1 MIVLILLAFVGM
13 LTGIFLILG
22 MTPFTF
28 AEELTKPLSGRR
40 QPISKRIQQVNHPK
54 EPKGIRKTVLEARE
68 MLILTGKGGKFAAV
82 CAFSLF
88 LAAMGA
94 VICIVI
100 QNYFMLPVLAAGMG
114 LLPFWYVLF
123 TSHSYKKL
131 MNNEIETGL
140 SIITSSYLRSESMI
154 TAVEENIHYLNPP
167 VADVFRGFLAETNMI
182 SADVKQALSNM
193 KPKLDN
199 YVFREWVDA
208 AIACQDDKSLKS
220 TLTPIIGKLSDMRIV
235 AAELDYLLYEPFK
248 EFITMA
254 FLLIGNIPLL
264 FPAYTGAT
272 NKTCSNDTIITYL
285 GMGIVWFTDP
295 PEQPEPT
302 DYDYEY
308 RVDTDVITP
317 VTLYA
322 GSEINPDSPAT
333 VSFTINGSTYRM
345 NNIVIPS
352 GDSQIAWVKWHTPS
366 EPQDITIYVSTN
378 KGSLSQSTIQAKVVD
393 LSGNDP
399 PDPKATDTMGSWTA
413 SSVPSRETKT
423 YAAWSVWWARWH
435 PYWVWHSTG
444 DDDGYWV
451 DEGWYDFFRDNY
463 SASMT
468 ATTRIEPDEK
478 VPTAS
483 GDLMKSGYGVTNTVT
498 ATVSTSAPL
507 SHYTYGQTAVSYFP
521 EFGYGTYWRLLERLT
536 SGTTARFQFAKNIYS
551 TYNQRVHF
559 TPVWFPDGSYTV
571 NTHVMDI
578 WTPAG
583 MLAMNLTD
591 DVTISGSL
599 YDDWHIAPGN
609 P

>member
-1 MIVLILLAFVGM
+1 
-13 LTGIFLILG
+13 
-22 MTPFTF
+22 MTDKGTSGQSVQKSP
-28 AEELTKPLSGRR
+28 ELTEG
-40 QPISKRIQQVNHPK
+40 
-54 EPKGIRKTVLEARE
+54 
-68 MLILTGKGGKFAAV
+68 
-82 CAFSLF
+82 LF
-88 LAAMGA
+88 LMDG
-94 VICIVI
+94 
-100 QNYFMLPVLAAGMG
+100 
-114 LLPFWYVLF
+114 
-123 TSHSYKKL
+123 
-131 MNNEIETGL
+131 IEG
-140 SIITSSYLRSESMI
+140 LRSLPRHS
-154 TAVEENIHYLNPP
+154 
-167 VADVFRGFLAETNMI
+167 
-182 SADVKQALSNM
+182 
-193 KPKLDN
+193 
-199 YVFREWVDA
+199 VD
-208 AIACQDDKSLKS
+208 
-220 TLTPIIGKLSDMRIV
+220 M
-235 AAELDYLLYEPFK
+235 LL
-248 EFITMA
+248 
-254 FLLIGNIPLL
+254 
-264 FPAYTGAT
+264 
-272 NKTCSNDTIITYL
+272 
-285 GMGIVWFTDP
+285 TDP
-295 PEQPEPT
+295 PYGTTRNFWDVPLPLPELWEAVKWAVKP
-302 DYDYEY
+302 DGAILFFAQCPYDKVLGTSNLSMLRY

-333 VSFTINGSTYRM
+333 VSFSINGSTYRM

-378 KGSLSQSTIQAKVVD
+378 KGSLSQSTIRAKVVD

-399 PDPKATDTMGSWTA
+399 PDPKATDTMGSWAA

-423 YAAWSVWWARWH
+423 YAAWSVWWAKWH

-444 DDDGYWV
+444 KNTGYWV
-451 DEGWYDFFRDNY
+451 DDGWYDYFRDNY

-559 TPVWFPDGSYTV
+559 SPVWFPDGSYTV